1 MDITIIDLSEEDV
14 NALLEGMKYKNDIEI
29 SDELLIEINCWV
41 GDYLSRNFY
50 DLMSDY
56 SGLEMMGS
64 AVEIFFVDIK
74 DGMYFDDE

>member
-56 SGLEMMGS
+56 SGLEMMGF